1 MNSPTA
7 GTPVFLIPPHAE
19 AVAEGQVCVVW
30 ELGDPGR
37 GMDANLVRLGPGAT
51 VTEAEPAATESTDAT
66 STATESTDT
75 TSTDTTST
83 ATAPGVLIVVVAG
96 AGELRTPD
104 AACTLV
110 PGTVAWLPAGTTR
123 SVRAGCGG
131 LTYAAAHR
139 RRPPLTVTPV
149 LHTEAGEAACLLGLV
164 CPECGR
170 LATERDAR
178 YCTRCGTGLSDR

>member
-51 VTEAEPAATESTDAT
+51 VTEAEPAATE
-66 STATESTDT
+66 
-75 TSTDTTST
+75 STDTTST